1 MSHKKK
7 KKNAKT
13 SRMQAQIIEHLDL
26 FTDAFIYSNC
36 IKSTDPMDLSWK
48 VGIFSEFTAYF
59 QLKIK
64 YYTA

>member
-1 MSHKKK
+1 
-7 KKNAKT
+7 
-13 SRMQAQIIEHLDL
+13 MQAQIIEHLDL